1 MVRCSCEHKNFLFF
15 FLSSIFPECG
25 FLETPLEKFFFLI
38 NNSSHQIS
46 IPLWLQQF
54 FFINICS
61 LCHTCTQIHTY
72 RFKRLHFG
80 VMAIAAPPP
89 TRPHFTLHRN
99 RCWKGEKKELGTR
112 RIKHSHTFQRLCSWG
127 IWWATKAVNN
137 YLRCSRAVA
146 LPMDSLSSLPPSLVP
161 TSSLSSSCFLS
172 LSLSPTP
179 SNASLF
185 AFLSFFAVY
194 KRFLSLASVCN

>member
-25 FLETPLEKFFFLI
+25 FLETPLEKFFFFLI

-46 IPLWLQQF
+46 IPRWLQQF
-54 FFINICS
+54 FFINIYS

-89 TRPHFTLHRN
+89 THPHFTLHRN

-137 YLRCSRAVA
+137 YLRCSRGVA
-146 LPMDSLSSLPPSLVP
+146 YGFIILFAPLFGPHQLSLYFL
-161 TSSLSSSCFLS
+161 LSFS
-172 LSLSPTP
+172 LSLS
-179 SNASLF
+179 NALKRLTLC
-185 AFLSFFAVY
+185 LSFF
-194 KRFLSLASVCN
+194 LCCL

>member
-1 MVRCSCEHKNFLFF
+1 M
-15 FLSSIFPECG
+15 I
-25 FLETPLEKFFFLI
+25 TTI
-38 NNSSHQIS
+38 
-46 IPLWLQQF
+46 

-61 LCHTCTQIHTY
+61 LCHACTQIHTY

-161 TSSLSSSCFLS
+161 TSSLSLFLAFFLS
-172 LSLSPTP
+172 LSLS
-179 SNASLF
+179 NALKRLTLC
-185 AFLSFFAVY
+185 LSFF
-194 KRFLSLASVCN
+194 LCCL